1 MKAKIPR
8 LMFAAFNSG
17 SGKTTITCAV
27 LKALMEKGIN
37 PAAFKCGPD
46 YIDPMF
52 HSEIIGVNSRNLD
65 LFMLS
70 EDVVKYLFFTN
81 VRNAQIAILEGVMG
95 YYDGLGANSTI
106 ASSYHLA
113 AVTNTPVV
121 LIVNCKGSSLSL
133 AALIKGFAA
142 FRADSRIEGVIL
154 NNLSPGLYP
163 LYKEM
168 IESEAGIEVVGYM
181 PWIKESTIGSRH
193 LGLIT
198 AAEVEDLQEKITTL
212 AQQASDS
219 IEIDKLLLI
228 AQKADDL
235 DYEDFEIEKGTEI
248 EIAVAQ
254 DKAFC
259 FYYQDSLDLLAKM
272 GAKITTFSPLK
283 DQALPQCDGLILGG
297 GYPELFAGELS
308 ENTAMLLS
316 IKNALT
322 HDLPCI
328 AECGGFMYLQD
339 SLADTKGNQYGMVGS
354 LKGEAFMTEKLKR
367 FGYVKLVAQSDNLLC
382 VNGEIINAHEFHY
395 FDSTANG
402 SGFQAIKPSS
412 GKGWECIHTGENI
425 FAGYPHIHLWG
436 NVNFAYSFIEK
447 CKKYRAKR
455 LGFEVEKL

>member
-27 LKALMEKGIN
+27 LRALMEKGIN

-52 HSEIIGVNSRNLD
+52 HSEIIGVKSRNLD

-70 EDVVKYLFFTN
+70 EDVAKYLFATN
-81 VRNAQIAILEGVMG
+81 ARGAQIAILEGVMG

-113 AVTNTPVV
+113 AVTDTPVV
-121 LIVNCKGSSLSL
+121 LIINCKGSSLSL
-133 AALIKGFAA
+133 AALIKGFVA
-142 FRADSRIEGVIL
+142 FRADSRIKGVIL
-154 NNLSPGLYP
+154 NNLSPSLYP

-168 IESEAGIEVVGYM
+168 IESEAGLEVVGYM
-181 PWIKESTIGSRH
+181 PWIEESTLGSRH

-198 AAEVEDLQEKITTL
+198 AGEVEDLQKKITTL
-212 AQQASDS
+212 ARQASDS
-219 IEIDKLLLI
+219 IDIDKLLKI
-228 AQKADDL
+228 AQKAEEIDCK
-235 DYEDFEIEKGTEI
+235 DFEIEKGTEV
-248 EIAVAQ
+248 EIAVAK

-259 FYYQDSLDLLAKM
+259 FYYQDSLDLLEKM
-272 GAKITTFSPLK
+272 GAKIIPFSPLK
-283 DQALPQCDGLILGG
+283 DRIIPECDGLILGG
-297 GYPELFAGELS
+297 GYPEVFAGELS
-308 ENTAMLLS
+308 ENIFMLRS
-316 IKNALT
+316 IKEAISD
-322 HDLPCI
+322 DLPCI

-354 LKGEAFMTEKLKR
+354 LKGEAFMTERLKR
-367 FGYVKLVAQSDNLLC
+367 FGYVKLVSQSDNLLC
-382 VNGEIINAHEFHY
+382 GEGETTNAHEFHY
-395 FDSTANG
+395 SDSTANG

-412 GKGWECIHTGENI
+412 GKGWECIHTRENL

-447 CKKYRAKR
+447 CRKYRAKR
-455 LGFEVEKL
+455 LG